1 MPTPRRISGEEVA
14 RNKKKQQILR
24 QAGYNVKVD
33 GNWGEWQNKKYKEVM
48 AKRTKSNK
56 ANVGVLALPAAA
68 ALGSTMGS
76 TISAGALGT
85 AAASAAMA
93 APVAL
98 TLLGPALALAERI
111 RGVTHSFP
119 RSNRTGVE
127 TVDATRV
134 ARPEVITP
142 VRRKVIPI
150 SRADASTA
158 VIDSTQVTTR
168 DSVQT
173 QRTDSISPTMGV
185 TGSTA
190 PRNTNAAKDL
200 WNSIKS
206 KLSRG
211 KKTNEQQTQQNK
223 GQQNNQQQTNSGS
236 PKKNR
241 HLLRKT
247 VIGTSIWEGAP
258 ALIDIVGN
266 IYASSQEPDT
276 VKHEWVYP
284 VSNYIAQP
292 HDLFSWIGKA
302 FEKGY
307 RTDRQRMPVDSTN
320 TPGTIQD
327 TTRRVNTPVR
337 SSYSDLDSINKYI
350 EILEK

>member
-1 MPTPRRISGEEVA
+1 MPTPRKLSREEA
-14 RNKKKQQILR
+14 ERNKKKQQILR

-33 GNWGEWQNKKYKEVM
+33 GNWGEWQDKKYKEVM

-98 TLLGPALALAERI
+98 TLLGPALEAVEFI

-150 SRADASTA
+150 SRADTSTA
-158 VIDSTQVTTR
+158 VRDSTQVTAR

-211 KKTNEQQTQQNK
+211 KKTNEQKLQQNK

-247 VIGTSIWEGAP
+247 VIGTSIWEGVP
-258 ALIDIVGN
+258 ALTDIVGN

-284 VSNYIAQP
+284 VSDYIAQP
-292 HDLFSWIGKA
+292 HDLFQWVGKA

-307 RTDRQRMPVDSTN
+307 RTDRQRMPADSTN

-327 TTRRVNTPVR
+327 TTRRVNAPVR
-337 SSYSDLDSINKYI
+337 SSHSDLDSINKYI